1 MDLKVGWYQD
11 KIQIGW
17 ISLSKMGFFNEVF
30 FIEQQVAATWDQNQL
45 KDIDEIL
52 NPDKVASL

>member
-1 MDLKVGWYQD
+1 M
-11 KIQIGW
+11 
-17 ISLSKMGFFNEVF
+17 SLSKMGFFNEVF
-30 FIEQQVAATWDQNQL
+30 FIEQQVAATWDQDQL